1 MNTRKLREIVEG
13 APLRRPSPELDARIE
28 SLFASASGNA
38 TPRHR
43 LIRILSM
50 AAGIVV
56 VTILLFIMS
65 GSPTASPE
73 RGKTVIE
80 SGNII
85 CLPLDENLSRTFI
98 RTEKPDNIFE
108 QEISSVKFVE
118 TK

>member
-1 MNTRKLREIVEG
+1 MNTRKLREIVQD
-13 APLRRPSPELDARIE
+13 APLKRPSPELDARIGT
-28 SLFASASGNA
+28 LFASASENA
-38 TPRHR
+38 THRHR

-50 AAGIVV
+50 AAGIVI
-56 VTILLFIMS
+56 VTILLFIMT
-65 GSPTASPE
+65 GSPTPSPE
-73 RGKTVIE
+73 RGKSVIE

-85 CLPLDENLSRTFI
+85 CLPLDETLSRTFI